1 MTDRYAVVGN
11 PVAHSLSPDIHAAFA
26 RATAQDIEYTR
37 LLAPLDGFADAVA
50 QFRAAGGQGVNVTV
64 PFKFEAF
71 ELCAE
76 RSPEALAAG
85 AVNTLEFHDEK
96 IVGYNTDG
104 SGLVNDL
111 ERNLEFP
118 IRGRRVLIV
127 GAGGATAGVLHPIL
141 GAKPIL
147 LTVVNRTLDKAVGLV
162 GRFAGSPTFLSTA
175 IHAKSYEAL
184 AGEKFDLVINATSTG
199 LKNEMPPL
207 PAAIFA
213 RGALAY
219 EMVYGKRTAFM
230 TFAESE
236 GARVADGLGMLVE
249 QAAAAF
255 EIWRGVRPDTAA
267 VLSALK
273 RKDPGAQPPKPG
285 T

>member
-37 LLAPLDGFADAVA
+37 LLAPLNGFAEAVA
-50 QFRAAGGQGVNVTV
+50 QFRAGGGQGVNVTV

-76 RSPEALAAG
+76 KSPAALAAG
-85 AVNTLEFHDEK
+85 AVNTLQFHSGK
-96 IVGYNTDG
+96 ISGYNTDG

-111 ERNLEFP
+111 ERNLGFA
-118 IRGRRVLIV
+118 IRGKRVLIV
-127 GAGGATAGVLHPIL
+127 GAGGATAGVMHPIL
-141 GAKPIL
+141 AAKPIL
-147 LTVVNRTLDKAVGLV
+147 LTIVNRTLEKAVTLAQ
-162 GRFAGSPTFLSTA
+162 RFAGSPAFASTA

-207 PAAIFA
+207 PAGLFA

-230 TFAESE
+230 AFADGE

-267 VLSALK
+267 VLSAL
-273 RKDPGAQPPKPG
+273 RSRD
-285 T
+285 